1 MQSIMMF
8 LGMWDGNG
16 ISALFVTALRVGAS
30 NKLATIIA
38 EINIQTVP
46 PGHLGPT
53 NDSFVTVIRS
63 SFRATF

>member
-1 MQSIMMF
+1 MMF
-8 LGMWDGNG
+8 LGMWDGIG
-16 ISALFVTALRVGAS
+16 ISALFVTALRAGAS
-30 NKLATIIA
+30 NVVTIIIA
-38 EINIQTVP
+38 EINIQSVS

>member
-1 MQSIMMF
+1 MMF
-8 LGMWDGNG
+8 LGMRDGIG

-30 NKLATIIA
+30 NVLTIIIA
-38 EINIQTVP
+38 GITVP
-46 PGHLGPT
+46 LGHLGPT

>member
-1 MQSIMMF
+1 MMF
-8 LGMWDGNG
+8 LGMWDGIG

-30 NKLATIIA
+30 NVLIIINA
-38 EINIQTVP
+38 EINIQTVLR
-46 PGHLGPT
+46 GHLGPT

>member
-1 MQSIMMF
+1 MMF
-8 LGMWDGNG
+8 LGMWDGIG

-30 NKLATIIA
+30 KVLTITVA

-53 NDSFVTVIRS
+53 NDPFVTVIGS

>member
-1 MQSIMMF
+1 MMF
-8 LGMWDGNG
+8 LGMWDGIG

-53 NDSFVTVIRS
+53 NDSFV
-63 SFRATF
+63 